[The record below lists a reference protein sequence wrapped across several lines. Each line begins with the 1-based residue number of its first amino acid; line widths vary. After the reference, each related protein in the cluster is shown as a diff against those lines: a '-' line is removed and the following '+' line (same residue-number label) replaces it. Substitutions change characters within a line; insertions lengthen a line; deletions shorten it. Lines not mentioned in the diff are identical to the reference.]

1 MKTENST
8 KWSNLFSTELKSDY
22 HFKPELIAIE
32 LMIGLMVI
40 SISLFNFIYFDKALV
55 SWQLT
60 TLTLCVGY
68 LTCVLTKKLLLI
80 NKTYNVIQLNGFNC
94 TVVYNGK
101 TYEINRQSRVS
112 FLGGFIVLTEPEKRP
127 EFKSGNKVVHFFG
140 KFSKEKLVFLDK
152 RFMDKQQFSTLCF
165 TLNRMRHLYNDE

>member
-1 MKTENST
+1 VKIGNST
-8 KWSNLFSTELKSDY
+8 KWSNLFLTELKSDY
-22 HFKPELIAIE
+22 RLKPELIATE
-32 LMIGLMVI
+32 LMIGLIVI
-40 SISLFNFIYFDKALV
+40 SIALFNFIYFDKALV

-68 LTCVLTKKLLLI
+68 LTYVLTKKLFLV

-112 FLGGFIVLTEPEKRP
+112 FLGGFLVLTEPQKRP
-127 EFKSGNKVVHFFG
+127 EFKKGNKAGHFFG
-140 KFSKEKLVFLDK
+140 QTSKDKLVFIDK